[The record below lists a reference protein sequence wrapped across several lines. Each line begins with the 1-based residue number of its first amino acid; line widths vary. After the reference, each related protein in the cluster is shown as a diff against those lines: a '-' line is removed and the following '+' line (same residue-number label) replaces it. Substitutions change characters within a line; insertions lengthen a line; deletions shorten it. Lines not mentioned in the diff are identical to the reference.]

1 MLIGQSSRRRRL
13 KMDDKKSAPPENLDQ
28 LKERLSQEYAN
39 LPAGRRDKLIKM
51 HLQAAQLVDVPVERS
66 CVDLGSENLSKEF
79 QSELFQRSE
88 D

>member
-1 MLIGQSSRRRRL
+1 LGKAVGVEGL
-13 KMDDKKSAPPENLDQ
+13 KMNDKKSALPENLDQ

-51 HLQAAQLVDVPVERS
+51 RLQAAQLVDVPVERS
-66 CVDLGSENLSKEF
+66 CVDLGSENLSKKF
-79 QSELFQRSE
+79 QSELFQRTE